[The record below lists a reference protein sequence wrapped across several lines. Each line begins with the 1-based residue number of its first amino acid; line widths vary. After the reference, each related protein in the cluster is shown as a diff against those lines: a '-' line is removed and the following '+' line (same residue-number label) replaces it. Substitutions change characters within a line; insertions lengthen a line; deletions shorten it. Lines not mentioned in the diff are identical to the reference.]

1 MAGGRRITWALEAR
15 KERRKILTY
24 WTKRNKSDRYSIKLR
39 KLIKDEIQF
48 IAAHPDCGILSDIE
62 NVSYRV
68 LRDYLIFFEENKN
81 EILILSIWDGR
92 QDPEKLKTRLE

>member
-1 MAGGRRITWALEAR
+1 MDRGRRITWTLEAR
-15 KERRKILTY
+15 KERKEILTY
-24 WTKRNKSDRYSIKLR
+24 WTKRNKSNSYSVKLR
-39 KLIKDEIQF
+39 KLIEDKVLF
-48 IAAHPDCGILSDIE
+48 ISAHPDCGILSDIE

-81 EILILSIWDGR
+81 KILILSIWDGR